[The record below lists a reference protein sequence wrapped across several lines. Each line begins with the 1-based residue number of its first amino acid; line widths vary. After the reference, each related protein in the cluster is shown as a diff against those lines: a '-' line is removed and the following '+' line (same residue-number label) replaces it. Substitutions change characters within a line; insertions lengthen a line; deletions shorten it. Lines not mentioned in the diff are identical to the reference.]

1 LSSFTVSL
9 QAALHLPFIIK
20 AAFKQSLKKPL
31 TFPLKKKVN
40 SPAFSLQAALHF
52 PFRQPLKKALK
63 RPYHFPLKSLKQ
75 PYIFPSSSPNISVSK
90 KP

>member
-31 TFPLKKKVN
+31 TFPLNKKN
-40 SPAFSLQAALHF
+40 
-52 PFRQPLKKALK
+52 
-63 RPYHFPLKSLKQ
+63 KQ
-75 PYIFPSSSPNISVSK
+75 PCIFPSSSPTFSLSAALK
-90 KP
+90 KSLKKTLSFPLEKP